1 MLSCKQ
7 QLTSVK
13 IHSITFK
20 YFALFSFHAATHN
33 FCYVPTSEA
42 LGNKIIM
49 FFPILSVNQERV
61 CKPLLEY
68 VLFYLMCWESHLF
81 WTHTLIF
88 SENNVYRIFMIYL
101 WQHNHM
107 FYNSRTTLLSYFKLS
122 EIFLHYSAKNYGEN
136 KTFIIIWSYSRFMWY
151 WKWGL

>member
-7 QLTSVK
+7 QLTSVQ

-81 WTHTLIF
+81 WTHTVIF
-88 SENNVYRIFMIYL
+88 PENNVYRIFMIYL
-101 WQHNHM
+101 WQLYQM
-107 FYNSRTTLLSYFKLS
+107 FCYTRSTLLSYSKLS
-122 EIFLHYSAKNYGEN
+122 VIFLHYSAK
-136 KTFIIIWSYSRFMWY
+136 KLR
-151 WKWGL
+151 WK